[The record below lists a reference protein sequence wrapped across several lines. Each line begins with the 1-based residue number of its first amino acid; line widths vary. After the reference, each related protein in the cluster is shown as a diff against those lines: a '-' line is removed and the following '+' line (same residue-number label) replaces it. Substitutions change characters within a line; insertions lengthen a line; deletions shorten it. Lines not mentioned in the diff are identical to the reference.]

1 MNEIILKRDYK
12 ESRWSIFSWAP
23 TSPQTG
29 YKAEKKLLETEIQL
43 DDNTHVGFVEIG
55 KNRLINTLTLNFNPD
70 NQKNLVMTHG
80 YGAGLG
86 FYYKNY
92 NELKKLDGFNVYSL
106 DWLGMANSRDT
117 EEKLVADAEDFFV
130 DSLEEW
136 RKRMGMEQ
144 MVLLGHSL
152 GGYLSTCYAL
162 KYPSRVEK
170 LILVSPVG
178 VPVEP
183 KEQNPRRSGYLWSFF
198 RTLWSWNITPMSI
211 IRTLG
216 PAGPSLVRKY
226 TSRRFAHLAEEENK
240 SLEDYIYHISAQSG
254 SGEYALARLLKP
266 GAWARNPLHHR
277 VHELKMPTSF
287 IYGDQDWMDH
297 RYALLSTVN
306 FTSPV
311 KVAVVANSG
320 HHLYLAVKKELGQ
333 DVRGH
338 PELVYPHQ

>member
-1 MNEIILKRDYK
+1 MNDIILKRDYK

-23 TSPQTG
+23 TSLVNG
-29 YKAEKKLLETEIQL
+29 YKAEKKLLETEIQFDDKTSVGYVEL
-43 DDNTHVGFVEIG
+43 D
-55 KNRLINTLTLNFNPD
+55 KNKRINTLTLTAHPS

-92 NELKKLDGFNVYSL
+92 NELKKMDGFNVYAI
-106 DWLGMANSRDT
+106 DWLGMANSSRPSFVKSHYRDT
-117 EEKLVADAEDFFV
+117 EDKVVSDAEDFFV

-136 RKRMGMEQ
+136 RKKMGLDQ

-152 GGYLSTCYAL
+152 DLSTCYAL

-183 KEQNPRRSGYLWSFF
+183 PPAEQQIRPGFLMRFF
-198 RTLWSWNITPMSI
+198 RTLWSWNITPMSV

-226 TSRRFAHLAEEENK
+226 TSRRFAHLADEENK
-240 SLEDYIYHISAQSG
+240 ALEDYIYHISAQSG

-266 GAWARNPLHHR
+266 GAWAKKPLYHR
-277 VHELKMPTSF
+277 VHDLKMPTSF

-297 RYALLSTVN
+297 RHALNTVGN
-306 FTSPV
+306 FKSPV
-311 KVAVVANSG
+311 KVAVVANAG
-320 HHLYLAVKKELGQ
+320 HHLYLGN
-333 DVRGH
+333 
-338 PELVYPHQ
+338 YC